1 MEISAQKSFDFTR
14 IFELLQFQKDRYPNH
29 KALSTWTQ
37 GSWRSYSITTIMDK
51 ADALSLLLLQA
62 GFKKADRAIL
72 VPESGSPDWI
82 IIDMA
87 LQQIGIVVV
96 PVHPTLQADEINY
109 IFNEIEPN
117 LIVTLNKSIYNNW
130 LPLTTTNIF
139 HLEPGVEGY
148 FHFMN
153 DTGLEYTQITHLQT
167 IKDMVHEEDLSTILY
182 TSGSTGINKGVM
194 LSHKNIIHTIKAILT
209 ILPLDP
215 GTKVIS
221 FLPFSH
227 IFERTTCYAY
237 LAFGVSIYFSEDKS
251 RFSHDFRSVRP
262 VFCTAVPRVLEKMYD
277 HLDGIK
283 LRKNNFVKSI
293 IDWAITIG
301 EKYDVNKTLD
311 LKYKIQLTVARVLVL
326 NQFRKALGGHLKWI
340 VVGASAL
347 RPEISR
353 LFSAGKIRIIEGYGM
368 TEMAPLISINRL
380 EPGLYRSGSVGMS
393 IPGVEI
399 KIDDPDENE
408 TGEILV
414 KGPNLMVGYYQNKEL
429 TQASIT
435 ADGWL
440 KTGDIGRMGEK
451 RFLYITDRKKD
462 IFKTSSGKYI
472 SPLPL
477 QLHFE
482 QSPFILRCLILGF
495 QKPFVTA
502 LIVPNFELLE
512 TWCKMNAV
520 HYTSAEYMV
529 HNIKVRELYKAETD
543 KLNTTLANHEQVRDF
558 VLCHQDWT
566 IENKEVTTTL
576 KPIRHLLM
584 EHYHKAIDAMYDN

>member
-1 MEISAQKSFDFTR
+1 MEIRTQKTFDFTR
-14 IFELLQFQKDRYPNH
+14 IFELLQFQKDRYPNS
-29 KALSTWTQ
+29 KALSRWSH
-37 GSWRSYSITTIMDK
+37 GEWHSLSITTLMDK
-51 ADALSLLLLQA
+51 IDALSIKFIQA
-62 GFKKADRAIL
+62 GFKKNDKAIL
-72 VPESGSPDWI
+72 VPESGNPDWV

-96 PVHPTLQADEINY
+96 PVHPTLNDEEIAN
-109 IFNEIEPN
+109 IFFEIKPSM
-117 LIVTLNKSIYNNW
+117 IITLNKNIYERW
-130 LPLTTTNIF
+130 YTHTDKNIF
-139 HLEPGVEGY
+139 HLQSKEVGY
-148 FHFMN
+148 FTYLEN
-153 DTGLEYTQITHLQT
+153 LSLEYTEITRIQN
-167 IKDMVHEEDLSTILY
+167 IKDIVHEDDLSTILY

-194 LSHKNIIHTIKAILT
+194 LSHKNIVHNIKAILT
-209 ILPLDP
+209 ILPLSP
-215 GTKVIS
+215 GEKVIS

-237 LAFGVSIYFSEDKS
+237 LAFGVSIFFSEDKS

-262 VFCTAVPRVLEKMYD
+262 VCCTAVPRVLEKMND
-277 HLDGIK
+277 HLEGIM
-283 LRKNNFVKSI
+283 LRKNYIVKKI
-293 IDWAITIG
+293 IGWALSIG
-301 EKYDVNKTLD
+301 EKYEVDKALD
-311 LKYKIQLTVARVLVL
+311 LKYKFQLFVARVLVL
-326 NQFRKALGGHLKWI
+326 NQFRRALGGNLKWI
-340 VVGASAL
+340 AVGASAL

-380 EPGLYRSGSVGMS
+380 EPGMYRLGSVGMS
-393 IPGVEI
+393 VPGVEI
-399 KIDDPDENE
+399 KIDNMDEND

-414 KGPNLMVGYYQNKEL
+414 KGPNLMMGYYNKKEL
-429 TQASIT
+429 TESSIT

-440 KTGDIGRMGEK
+440 KTGDIGKIGEK

-482 QSPFILRCLILGF
+482 KSPFILRCLILGF

-502 LIVPNFELLE
+502 LIVPNFDLLE
-512 TWCKMNAV
+512 AWCKSNSI

-529 HNIKVRELYKAETD
+529 HNVKVREHYQSEVD
-543 KLNTTLANHEQVRDF
+543 KLNTSITSHEQVRNF

-566 IENKEVTTTL
+566 VENKEVTTTL

-584 EHYHKAIDAMYDN
+584 EHYHKAIEAMYEY